1 MPLPMRQARM
11 HPPMAPM
18 GPMHHWISRRL
29 PTDRGIRCISVVPRR
44 HDCYYCAQQ
53 TMYLPYLPPYIDDI
67 VRGQNGTR
75 INRIQLHR

>member
-29 PTDRGIRCISVVPRR
+29 PTDRGIRCISVVRYLGGMTATTADSRLCTLPRR
-44 HDCYYCAQQ
+44 Y
-53 TMYLPYLPPYIDDI
+53 
-67 VRGQNGTR
+67 
-75 INRIQLHR
+75 LHR

>member
-1 MPLPMRQARM
+1 MPMRQARM

-29 PTDRGIRCISVVPRR
+29 PTDRGIRCISVVR
-44 HDCYYCAQQ
+44 
-53 TMYLPYLPPYIDDI
+53 YLGGMTATTAHSRPPTYIDDI